1 MYLMVGIRSYGAYIP
16 LGRME
21 RDVFYRFW
29 GGFPIPG
36 ERATS

>member
-1 MYLMVGIRSYGAYIP
+1 MVGTGSYGAYIP

-21 RDVFYRFW
+21 RDVFYNFW

>member
-1 MYLMVGIRSYGAYIP
+1 MVGIRSYGAYIP
-16 LGRME
+16 LGRMG
-21 RDVFYRFW
+21 RDVFYRLW